1 MKTFP
6 SKLLLFM
13 FLPCLVTLLL
23 FNSLSS
29 VVSAQ
34 EDFNIVIGRDK
45 AFSTYNIHN
54 TQTKTPVNHTT
65 QGRPRI
71 LDASSE
77 GEKASAH
84 VYSETFQEGLSE
96 AWVGVSLDIKKTPLG
111 KDTGTAE
118 ISVSV
123 RYELDVDF
131 EAEGTIPYVYGGG
144 SADTIFFAVVG
155 EEGTM
160 IDRIHYIHYGD
171 SSSKSGTEVYMCNV
185 TLRAG
190 QTINIFA
197 HVYAYGDVY
206 QVGYADSH
214 AEVVLEEIR
223 VHFVGKDQGLSSTML
238 QTVAVGVGTA
248 TGAAAVYQVF
258 YRGRPPSSNK
268 IEERL
273 TRRKEDE
280 VKLEEEKKK
289 RTKSKKGEPDLTWT
303 VKVPTRIIGTTPSE
317 AVVEIQNRGQV
328 PAEGIEIRVTSSPE
342 VTMIK
347 RFETIGRLG
356 AGARQRLRFP
366 FNMGEHAKKGIY
378 HLRFDVKSKQTP
390 QQTKKRH
397 LRLMKIGILSTP
409 GRERYVVPLKEWLR
423 SRGYSWSD
431 LTSADDFFR
440 LLRYD
445 LLILAPEIEATPRWI
460 RNISN
465 FVENGQS
472 LVVFD
477 KVTTPEKNLLA
488 RTLGY
493 ESIQYETFKSGD
505 GTLTIVGEEHPATRG
520 YTKGEIIPID
530 RAWGNACTSNTST
543 GKILAVQ
550 RISGEKGAKLIPAIT
565 ANSYGRGKTLH
576 LNFHAE
582 DSTVRIDRILKTAF
596 DWLFFTG

>member
-1 MKTFP
+1 MKAFP
-6 SKLLLFM
+6 CKLLLLM

-23 FNSLSS
+23 FNSLYS

-34 EDFNIVIGRDK
+34 EDFSVVIGRDK

-54 TQTKTPVNHTT
+54 TQTKTPANHTT

-77 GEKASAH
+77 ERKASAH
-84 VYSETFQEGLSE
+84 VYAETFQEGRSE
-96 AWVGVSLDIKKTPLG
+96 AWVGVSLDIKKSLLG

-123 RYELDVDF
+123 SYELSVDF
-131 EAEGTIPYVYGGG
+131 DAEGTIPYVDGGG
-144 SADTIFFAVVG
+144 SADTILEAAVG
-155 EEGTM
+155 EEGT
-160 IDRIHYIHYGD
+160 IIARVRASNKGN
-171 SSSKSGTEVYMCNV
+171 KRGTEVYKCNV

-190 QTINIFA
+190 QTINIIA
-197 HVYAYGDVY
+197 HVYAYGDIY

-214 AEVVLEEIR
+214 AEVMLEEIR

-238 QTVAVGVGTA
+238 QAGAIGVGTA

-258 YRGRPPSSNK
+258 YRGRPPSSHK

-280 VKLEEEKKK
+280 VNMEEEKRK
-289 RTKSKKGEPDLTWT
+289 RTKSKKGESDLTWN
-303 VKVPTRIIGTTPSE
+303 VKVPMRIIGTTPSE

-366 FNMGEHAKKGIY
+366 FNMGESAKKGIY

-390 QQTKKRH
+390 QQIKKRH

-409 GRERYVVPLKEWLR
+409 GREQYVVPLKEWL
-423 SRGYSWSD
+423 SWRGYSWSD

-472 LVVFD
+472 LIVFD
-477 KVTTPEKNLLA
+477 KVITPEKSLLA
-488 RTLGY
+488 RMLGY

-520 YTKGEIIPID
+520 YTTGEIVPIE
-530 RAWGNACTSNTST
+530 RAWGNPCTSNTST

-550 RISGEKGAKLIPAIT
+550 KMSGEKGAKLIPAIT
-565 ANSYGRGKTLH
+565 VNSYGRGKTLH